1 MGPIPSFD
9 VNVTT
14 LPGSGFPVALRPG
27 EKERAAI
34 AQAAGITALPM
45 LETDLVLKRWR
56 RDGVEVT
63 GELRARTEQPCVI
76 TLEPVF
82 QEISQ
87 KLRTTFLP
95 EHSALAVPVH
105 RQDRELVLDPEGDDP
120 PETFEGDSID
130 LWPFVLEMLVLALDP
145 FPRAPGAQLEAAPD
159 EAGEPENAG
168 KSPFAV
174 LQALKSKDK

>member
-1 MGPIPSFD
+1 MTQIPSFT

-14 LPGSGFPVALRPG
+14 LPGSGYPVMLRPG
-27 EKERAAI
+27 DKERTAI

-45 LETDLVLKRWR
+45 LEVDLTLKRWR

-63 GELRARTEQPCVI
+63 GVLRARAEQPCVV

-82 QEISQ
+82 QDIAQ

-95 EHSALAVPVH
+95 ERSALAVPVN

-130 LWPFVLEMLVLALDP
+130 VWPFVMEMLGLALDP
-145 FPRAPGAQLEAAPD
+145 FPRAPGAQLQTTPD
-159 EAGEPENAG
+159 EADEPENAE

-174 LQALKSKDK
+174 LQALKSRDK